1 MKHTFFVSAK
11 IEGGTH
17 FLVRND
23 AIDFENS
30 TKLYKPSY
38 LGSEFVKF
46 GSQNAPFGV
55 RFTFKPEQPL
65 FFEATMPPVFCCLFV
80 ECVPRWCLRRTR
92 KILNFLRFY
101 RKIVFACQ
109 TRTHLPKVTY
119 HKKWLRYCKGL
130 YFVTL

>member
-46 GSQNAPFGV
+46 GSQNVPFRGQIYLH
-55 RFTFKPEQPL
+55 RANPNYHYFLKQRCLL
-65 FFEATMPPVFCCLFV
+65 FFVVCLLSV
-80 ECVPRWCLRRTR
+80 YLVD
-92 KILNFLRFY
+92 
-101 RKIVFACQ
+101 A
-109 TRTHLPKVTY
+109 
-119 HKKWLRYCKGL
+119 
-130 YFVTL
+130 